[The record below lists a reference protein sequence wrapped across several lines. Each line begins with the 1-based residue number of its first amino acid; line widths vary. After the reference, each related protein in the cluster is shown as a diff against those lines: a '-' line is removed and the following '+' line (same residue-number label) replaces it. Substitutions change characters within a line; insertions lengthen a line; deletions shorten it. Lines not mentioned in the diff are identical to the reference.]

1 MPLAYHS
8 CLLNVDEKI
17 KYSRKTNK
25 IYDIRFRTRW
35 YSFSQIKFVAH
46 QTQLW
51 DAHLGIFYSC
61 FISAM
66 VKLTVKNG
74 AVTKNFYVIKSCYEE
89 LLLKA
94 LEKAVQLILL
104 VITLKT
110 GKTLTD
116 LFEL

>member
-1 MPLAYHS
+1 
-8 CLLNVDEKI
+8 
-17 KYSRKTNK
+17 
-25 IYDIRFRTRW
+25 
-35 YSFSQIKFVAH
+35 
-46 QTQLW
+46 
-51 DAHLGIFYSC
+51 
-61 FISAM
+61 M

-104 VITLKT
+104 VITLKR